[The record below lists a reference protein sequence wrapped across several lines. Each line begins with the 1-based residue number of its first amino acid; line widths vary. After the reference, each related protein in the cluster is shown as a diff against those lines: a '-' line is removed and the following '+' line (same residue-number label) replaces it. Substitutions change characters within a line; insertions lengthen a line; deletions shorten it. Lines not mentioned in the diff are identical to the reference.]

1 MPAVTTAEVT
11 ACGGKEV
18 VTMGKKCTRK
28 AKGRKKQKLI
38 TTPVLTKIAL
48 VISIVKGLAE
58 LLIEISK
65 LF

>member
-1 MPAVTTAEVT
+1 
-11 ACGGKEV
+11 
-18 VTMGKKCTRK
+18 MGKKCTRK
-28 AKGRKKQKLI
+28 AKGRKKRKLI